1 MATEGVKTMKFKSRT
16 DATFSTLFTVI
27 IAICVGATLPAL
39 SDDISFWG
47 QLVLVAINGATIGLL
62 GWAWLGTYYTLNE
75 HELAMYSGPMRKK
88 IEISRLK
95 SAVAGTTMWVGT
107 HRYGTAKNG
116 LVIRFDSFDEV
127 YITPES
133 NEDFLAA
140 LRVHLPDFPAE
151 YVDN

>member
-1 MATEGVKTMKFKSRT
+1 MASKGDQTVIFNNRT
-16 DATFSTLFTVI
+16 DRTFNSIFAGTI
-27 IAICVGATLPAL
+27 GICVLATLPAL
-39 SDDISFWG
+39 RSDMSVWG
-47 QLVLVAINGATIGLL
+47 QLVLVLINGGTIAFL
-62 GWAWLGTYYTLNE
+62 GWAWRGTYYTLNE

-133 NEDFLAA
+133 NEDFVAA
-140 LRVHLPDFPAE
+140 LRVYLPDFPVE
-151 YVDN
+151 YPEN